1 MILHGA
7 ETLFLLS
14 MVLRLEL
21 GVGSPWI
28 KFYPMDHMKTKW
40 ILVWMVHVR
49 VSACCARGSLLPC
62 LLPAQYP
69 HKMGIRC
76 GEATACDGVV
86 CISSWDGCQAKEHFF
101 LSIGHVSLA
110 ICSFLSSFW
119 IVFLCI
125 FIFHLLVE
133 KDSYIL
139 LQTLFMQQKVCQQ
152 KSYEECL

>member
-1 MILHGA
+1 
-7 ETLFLLS
+7 
-14 MVLRLEL
+14 
-21 GVGSPWI
+21 
-28 KFYPMDHMKTKW
+28 MDHMKTKW

-69 HKMGIRC
+69 HKMGSRC

-119 IVFLCI
+119 IVFLSI

-133 KDSYIL
+133 KDSYIFTADTVHAAERLSIEKLWRVPLKLFIPL
-139 LQTLFMQQKVCQQ
+139 LFFHALFDQNTH
-152 KSYEECL
+152 ETDR